1 MGRRNP
7 RYHPN
12 CAIFAPLYPLTRET
26 PRLFAAGRC
35 SSLPQERM
43 AGTAAAWLSHS
54 AEFSAT
60 ASLKSTNRFFV
71 PIVFAILQFGFI
83 ISGFL
88 LFVNFQTCKTPAKKA
103 EKHKFFRKACRSR
116 HAFFACA
123 QNSCKADIRGSDC
136 FCHRKAFKKSQSGFQ
151 KAVAP
156 KPAQNASPKRRRGVL
171 KRGR

>member
-88 LFVNFQTCKTPAKKA
+88 LFVKFQTCKTPAKKQKNTNFSERPA
-103 EKHKFFRKACRSR
+103 AADTRFLRARRILARPISGAAIVFAIAKRSKNHKA
-116 HAFFACA
+116 
-123 QNSCKADIRGSDC
+123 GS
-136 FCHRKAFKKSQSGFQ
+136 
-151 KAVAP
+151 
-156 KPAQNASPKRRRGVL
+156 KRRLRLNQHKTPLPKGEEAF
-171 KRGR
+171 

>member
-103 EKHKFFRKACRSR
+103 EKHKFFRKACCSL
-116 HAFFACA
+116 HAFFCVRAEFL
-123 QNSCKADIRGSDC
+123 QGRYPGQRL
-136 FCHRKAFKKSQSGFQ
+136 FLPSQSVQ
-151 KAVAP
+151 KITKRVP
-156 KPAQNASPKRRRGVL
+156 KGDCA
-171 KRGR
+171 

>member
-88 LFVNFQTCKTPAKKA
+88 LFVNFQTCKTPAKKQKNTNFSERPA
-103 EKHKFFRKACRSR
+103 AADTR
-116 HAFFACA
+116 FFAYA

-151 KAVAP
+151 KAIAP
-156 KPAQNASPKRRRGVL
+156 KPAQNAPLVSKRGVL